1 MGSKTFVGLKTMGMV
16 MAVAAA
22 GGSAASAATL
32 TVTGTGDTI
41 AVDGFV
47 TLREAITSINGAAS
61 VNADILPVGI
71 YGSGDAIQFNIGGGG
86 PQTITVGALPLPN
99 LIVPVQ
105 INGYSQPGSFA
116 NTLTVGDNAVLNV
129 ILRGSTSGVHGLS
142 FFQGAS
148 GSIVRGLVFQNHFFA
163 LQIQASNVLITG
175 NFIGTDRTG
184 TTAEPNAVGINVTN
198 GNLGS
203 NVIGGSAPA
212 DRNVISGNSG
222 AAIILNSE
230 QSNAIRGN
238 YIGVTS
244 AGTAALGNA
253 SGGIVL
259 GTLGVANLGGPD
271 IGGATAQAGTGAG
284 NVISGNGSHGI
295 QIHVPPLPTVIA
307 GGNIHGNLIGL
318 DATGATAIPNT
329 GAGISLEDSTIVSF
343 GDSRLGP
350 VDIGGAAAGTGN
362 VISGHGTGIIARA
375 DLVRIRGNFIG
386 TDITGTL
393 ARPNTFGVEISTL
406 GGFAV
411 TALVGGDTAAE
422 GNIISG
428 NASDG
433 LRVFLATA
441 TIRRNRIG
449 VSATDA
455 PLGNGGYGVFVDS
468 GLVTLGTTAAAHGNT
483 IAHNGDTGVQV
494 RIGFPAVRGASD
506 AAIQGNRIFANG
518 VGPVTGMGINNS
530 APDIVTANDTGDGD
544 GGPNGLQNFP
554 VLTTASIAGGNL
566 TVSGTLNSANGA
578 VYRVEIFSNASCDP
592 LGFGEGQSFLG
603 GFNVLT
609 DAGGN
614 GSFGPTVL
622 PIPAGQTRITATA
635 TNGTGQTSEFSQCV
649 DATGGGPTPTLAIG
663 NVADAEGNAG
673 VTQFDFAVTLS
684 ALSATP
690 VTVDWATADGL
701 ATTADN
707 DYVAASGTLTFGPGG
722 PLSQSISIDV
732 LGDTAVELDEPF
744 VVNLS
749 NPSGATLLSAQGT
762 GTILNDDQG
771 GAPPDEI
778 PTLSTWGLILLSAGV
793 ALVGMRRL
801 MRQ

>member
-1 MGSKTFVGLKTMGMV
+1 MASKNLLGLKTMGMV
-16 MAVAAA
+16 LAAA
-22 GGSAASAATL
+22 AASGFAASAATL

-41 AVDGFV
+41 AVDGLV

-105 INGYSQPGSFA
+105 INGYSQGGSFA
-116 NTLTVGDNAVLNV
+116 NTLAVGDNAVLNV
-129 ILRGSTSGVHGLS
+129 ILRGTTAGVHGLS

-163 LQIQASNVLITG
+163 VQLQASNVLVQG

-238 YIGVTS
+238 YIGVTA

-253 SGGIVL
+253 SGGIVI
-259 GTLGVANLGGPD
+259 GTLGAASLGGPD

-284 NVISGNGSHGI
+284 NVISGNGAHGI
-295 QIHVPPLPTVIA
+295 QIHVPPPPTVIA

-318 DATGATAIPNT
+318 DATGVTAIPNT

-362 VISGHGTGIIARA
+362 VISGHGIGVIARA

-393 ARPNTFGVEISTL
+393 ARPNTFGVEVSTL
-406 GGFAV
+406 GGFGV
-411 TALVGGDTAAE
+411 TALIGGDTALE

-433 LRVFLATA
+433 LRVFVATA

-455 PLGNGGYGVFVDS
+455 PLGNGGFGVFVDS
-468 GLVTLGTTAAAHGNT
+468 GVATLGTATAAHGNT
-483 IAHNGDTGVQV
+483 IANNGDTGVQV
-494 RIGFPAVRGASD
+494 RIGNPAVHNASD
-506 AAIQGNRIFANG
+506 AAIEGNRIFANG
-518 VGPVTGMGINNS
+518 GGPVPGMGINNS
-530 APDIVTANDTGDGD
+530 APDVVTANDVGDGD

-554 VLTTASIAGGNL
+554 VLTAASIAGGNL
-566 TVSGTLNSANGA
+566 TVSGTLNSASGA

-603 GFNVLT
+603 GLNVLT
-609 DAGGN
+609 DGGGN
-614 GSFGPTVL
+614 ASFGPTVL
-622 PIPAGQTRITATA
+622 PVPAGQTRITATA
-635 TNGTGQTSEFSQCV
+635 TNVAGQTSEFSQCL
-649 DATGGGPTPTLAIG
+649 DATGGVTPPTLAISD
-663 NVADAEGNAG
+663 VTDAEGNAG
-673 VTQFDFAVTLS
+673 ATQFDFAVTLS
-684 ALSATP
+684 AASATP
-690 VTVDWATADGL
+690 VTVDWTSADGL

-707 DYVAASGTLTFGPGG
+707 DYSPSSGTLTFDPGD
-722 PLSQSISIDV
+722 PLTQSISIAV
-732 LGDTAVELDEPF
+732 QGDTAVEPDETF
-744 VVNLS
+744 VVGLS
-749 NPSGATLLSAQGT
+749 NPSGATLTDAQGT

-793 ALVGMRRL
+793 AFVGMRRL
-801 MRQ
+801 MRP